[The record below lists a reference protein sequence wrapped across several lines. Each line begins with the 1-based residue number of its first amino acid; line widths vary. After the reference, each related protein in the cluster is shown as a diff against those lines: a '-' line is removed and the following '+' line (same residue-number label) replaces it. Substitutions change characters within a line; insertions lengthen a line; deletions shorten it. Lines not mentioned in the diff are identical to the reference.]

1 MAKWSEYK
9 ETLGYSRVEDEVLPL
24 GELLQ
29 KMGYVLPHGNVE
41 LMPLDF
47 FKGGHV
53 IGVQELDRP
62 TRLALQAELFELIF
76 MGMFKRIVN
85 SRYKDKGKLCAIKLD
100 YSNGGIIEVTEG
112 LDVALKG
119 LASNV
124 VGFVFEFHD
133 KSLGCR
139 EFYVVEYDKLS
150 NYDCG
155 LIDTYLDSKY
165 FSRDFIN
172 NIVLGFDFNCLNK

>member
-9 ETLGYSRVEDEVLPL
+9 ETLGYSKVEDEVRPL
-24 GELLQ
+24 GEVLQ
-29 KMGYVLPHGNVE
+29 KMGYVVPHGNVE

-47 FKGGHV
+47 FKGGYV
-53 IGVQELDRP
+53 TGIQELDRP
-62 TRLALQAELFELIF
+62 TKLALQAELFELIF

-85 SRYKDKGKLCAIKLD
+85 SRYKDKGKLCAIKLG
-100 YSNGGIIEVTEG
+100 YSKGGVVEVTEG

-133 KSLGCR
+133 KLLGYR
-139 EFYVVEYDKLS
+139 KFYVVEDDKL
-150 NYDCG
+150 NNCDCG

-172 NIVLGFDFNCLNK
+172 NIVLGFDFNCLNE

>member
-1 MAKWSEYK
+1 MTKWSEYK
-9 ETLGYSRVEDEVLPL
+9 EMLGYIKGADDEVHPR

-29 KMGYVLPHGNVE
+29 KLGFVVPHGNVE
-41 LMPLDF
+41 LVSLDY
-47 FKGGHV
+47 FKGSYV
-53 IGVQELDRP
+53 IGEQELDRP
-62 TRLALQAELFELIF
+62 TKLALQAELFELIY

-85 SRYKDKGKLCAIKLD
+85 SRYKDKGKLNAIRLA
-100 YSNGGIIEVTEG
+100 YSNGIVEVTTS
-112 LDVALKG
+112 LDVALKD

-139 EFYVVEYDKLS
+139 KFYIMDYENLPS
-150 NYDCG
+150 WGCG
-155 LIDTYLDSKY
+155 LIDTYLGSKY

-172 NIVLGFDFNCLNK
+172 TVVLGFEFNCLKD

>member
-9 ETLGYSRVEDEVLPL
+9 ETLGYSKIEDEVRPL

-29 KMGYVLPHGNVE
+29 KMGYVVPHGNVE

-47 FKGGHV
+47 FKGGYV
-53 IGVQELDRP
+53 TGIQELDRP
-62 TRLALQAELFELIF
+62 TKLALQAELFELIF
-76 MGMFKRIVN
+76 MGMFKHIVN

-100 YSNGGIIEVTEG
+100 YCNGDVVEVTEG
-112 LDVALKG
+112 LDVALRG
-119 LASNV
+119 LAVNV
-124 VGFVFEFHD
+124 IGFVFEFHD

-139 EFYVVEYDKLS
+139 TFYFVEDDNLS
-150 NYDCG
+150 NYEYG

-172 NIVLGFDFNCLNK
+172 NIVLGFDFNCLNE

>member
-9 ETLGYSRVEDEVLPL
+9 ETLGYSRVEGEVLPL

-29 KMGYVLPHGNVE
+29 KMGYVVPHGNVE

-53 IGVQELDRP
+53 IGMQELDRS
-62 TRLALQAELFELIF
+62 TKLALQAELFELLF

-85 SRYKDKGKLCAIKLD
+85 SCYKDKGKLCAIKLD
-100 YSNGGIIEVTEG
+100 YSNGGIVEVTED
-112 LDVALKG
+112 LDAALRG
-119 LASNV
+119 LAVNV
-124 VGFVFEFHD
+124 VGFIFEFHD

-139 EFYVVEYDKLS
+139 KFYVVEDDNLNSYD
-150 NYDCG
+150 YG

-172 NIVLGFDFNCLNK
+172 NIVLGFDYNCLNE